1 MESLVTVNA
10 GTALQVSLLH
20 SVENACMSC
29 VCVGGGGVDV
39 CLGVLVCMCVI
50 CLFGCVH
57 AMAHM

>member
-29 VCVGGGGVDV
+29 VCWGRGV